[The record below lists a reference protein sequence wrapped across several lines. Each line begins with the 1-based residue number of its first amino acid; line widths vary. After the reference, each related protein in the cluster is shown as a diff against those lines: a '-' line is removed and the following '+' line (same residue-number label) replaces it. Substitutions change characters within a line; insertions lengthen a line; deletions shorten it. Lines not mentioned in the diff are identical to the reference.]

1 MIWISRVMLLFTLS
15 WGFTYFLC
23 KFKHFWLNFAFQIF
37 WNCYRFV
44 GVSYDIFLFCI
55 FVFSCALL
63 SCSFLKCWLNLQNP
77 ISLSWQILHLFFW
90 CSKIHFL
97 LLSLQVH
104 FSFLPGICY
113 FLLTDQTHFGQRQS
127 WHRERATLDQQMYT
141 NMCNVKMSNI
151 VLPLFSHHKTNPT
164 DSHQL
169 SQIVPVRQK
178 IL

>member
-44 GVSYDIFLFCI
+44 GVSYYIFLFCI

-90 CSKIHFL
+90 CSKIHFFIIEL
-97 LLSLQVH
+97 ATFFQESFTSSWLIRFFWDKGRVDKEKKQLWNNKCSL
-104 FSFLPGICY
+104 
-113 FLLTDQTHFGQRQS
+113 
-127 WHRERATLDQQMYT
+127 
-141 NMCNVKMSNI
+141 
-151 VLPLFSHHKTNPT
+151 
-164 DSHQL
+164 
-169 SQIVPVRQK
+169 
-178 IL
+178 